1 MNRRAFVA
9 AAIAA
14 AGALSVFGCSAPT
27 TPSHAVERHELTGR
41 VVAVD
46 APAGRVTL
54 AHKAIPGFMD
64 AMTMELAARPPST
77 IASLTPGDRIR
88 ATLVVDRGGTWLEGV
103 ERLSG
108 DGAGFDVDDA
118 KDPEIGAAIPRLELE
133 DQNGRRFDW
142 ERFRGRTV
150 LVSFIYTRCP
160 LPDYCARMTSNF
172 ESVSSLLDS
181 LPADRRE
188 RMALLSVTIDPEF
201 DTPAVLRAYAAQQA
215 PSAGNFERWTFATG
229 SPEEV
234 RAVARFFGL
243 SYERQSGQIIHS
255 LRTVVVGPDLRVAAI
270 FRGNAWTPDE
280 AVRAL
285 ASADARR

>member
-9 AAIAA
+9 ASIAA
-14 AGALSVFGCSAPT
+14 TGALSVLGCSAPT
-27 TPSHAVERHELTGR
+27 TPDPSVERHELTGR

-46 APAGRVTL
+46 APSGRVTL

-64 AMTMELAARPPST
+64 AMTMELAAEPPSS

-88 ATLVVDRGGTWLEGV
+88 ATLVVDRGRTWIEGV

-108 DGAGFDVDDA
+108 DNAGFDVDDA
-118 KDPEIGAAIPRLELE
+118 NDPEIGTVIPRLELT
-133 DQNGRRFDW
+133 DQNGKRFDW
-142 ERFRGRTV
+142 ERFRGRSV

-172 ESVSSLLDS
+172 ESVSSMVDS
-181 LPADRRE
+181 LPADRRD

-201 DTPAVLRAYAAQQA
+201 DTPVILRAYAAQQA
-215 PSAGNFERWTFATG
+215 PLARNFERWTFATG

-243 SYERQSGQIIHS
+243 SYEKQSGQIIHS
-255 LRTVVVGPDLRVAAI
+255 LRTVVVGPDNRVAAI
-270 FRGNAWTPDE
+270 FRGNTWTPEE
-280 AVRAL
+280 AVQAL
-285 ASADARR
+285 AFANERQ